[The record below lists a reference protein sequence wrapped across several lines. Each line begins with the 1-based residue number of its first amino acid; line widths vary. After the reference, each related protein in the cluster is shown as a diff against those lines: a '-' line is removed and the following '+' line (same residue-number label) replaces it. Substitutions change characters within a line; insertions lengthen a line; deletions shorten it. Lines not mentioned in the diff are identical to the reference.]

1 MTNNFSRI
9 ITEAFS
15 KEAIPYCD
23 KFCWNACNTCFPDDE
38 RPVFVAHS
46 DSFKTPGKI
55 AHYNTI
61 DGWYKIVEG
70 RNKIKIRQ
78 PKRWIEALIPE
89 TYQAYVEA
97 VAPEKVITEVDT
109 SLTTNWFENVL
120 NKDFWKLAG
129 ISQDA
134 CTFQDLDK
142 KDMHNKIVAV
152 FEDPKDAVKFADT
165 LEDLVEDAKAKEVEA
180 GEDGLDIDECFGYP
194 TILTLDEVVVENN
207 IVTLIINND

>member
-1 MTNNFSRI
+1 MNNNFTHI

-15 KEAIPYCD
+15 KDTVPYSD
-23 KFCWNACNTCFPDDE
+23 QYCWNTCSTCVPDDE

-55 AHYNTI
+55 AHYNTL

-89 TYQAYVEA
+89 TYKAYVETVKPA
-97 VAPEKVITEVDT
+97 NVITEVDT

-120 NKDFWKLAG
+120 NKDFWKLVG
-129 ISQDA
+129 ISQDTY
-134 CTFQDLDK
+134 TFHDLDE
-142 KDMHNKIVAV
+142 KDMHHKIVV
-152 FEDPKDAVKFADT
+152 TFNDPKDATKFADM
-165 LEDLVEDAKAKEVEA
+165 LEDLAEDAKHAELETE
-180 GEDGLDIDECFGYP
+180 GYGLDPEEYFGYP
-194 TILTLDEVVVENN
+194 TILTLKEVIVENDTVTI
-207 IVTLIINND
+207 IVDND